1 MERCATINPP
11 KARRCSHDWRET
23 KQTTLQKRERRLG
36 NGGKSKVDNSNYE
49 NNISQMEQNAGRH
62 PPKARTTSHKWSK
75 TQDDTLQKREQH
87 LTNGGKTQD
96 DTLQKRERGLT
107 IGAEGRNKTSKS
119 ENNISRLEHLKAEST
134 PFTRAASRKW
144 SNNPKLTL
152 QMREKSL
159 ANGAASRN
167 KASKCEKV
175 VSCLE
180 ERRKE

>member
-87 LTNGGKTQD
+87 LT
-96 DTLQKRERGLT
+96 
-107 IGAEGRNKTSKS
+107 IGAEEENKTSKS

-152 QMREKSL
+152 Q
-159 ANGAASRN
+159 
-167 KASKCEKV
+167 KA
-175 VSCLE
+175 
-180 ERRKE
+180 RKGSQDWRKK

>member
-119 ENNISRLEHLKAEST
+119 ETMLSRLEGNET
-134 PFTRAASRKW
+134 
-144 SNNPKLTL
+144 NNPP
-152 QMREKSL
+152 
-159 ANGAASRN
+159 
-167 KASKCEKV
+167 KARTTSHDW
-175 VSCLE
+175 SATQ
-180 ERRKE
+180 